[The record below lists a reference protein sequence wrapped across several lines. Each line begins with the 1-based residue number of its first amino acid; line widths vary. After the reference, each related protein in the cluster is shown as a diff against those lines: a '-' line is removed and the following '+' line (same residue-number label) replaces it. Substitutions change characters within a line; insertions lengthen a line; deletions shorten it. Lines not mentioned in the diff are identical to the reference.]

1 MEEEGV
7 VVWAHRVQGS
17 AKTHG
22 NVMTT
27 GLCQAP
33 MLSSLVN
40 DNQYNIQSHGV
51 HFEMTVSRQLNNI
64 QQKTSLSSAQ
74 KQSFLDSIWDHGEQH
89 NIILLLSR
97 LKFEFITNIT
107 RTH

>member
-40 DNQYNIQSHGV
+40 DNQYNIESHGD
-51 HFEMTVSRQLNNI
+51 MTVSLQLNNI
-64 QQKTSLSSAQ
+64 QQKTSLRVQ
-74 KQSFLDSIWDHGEQH
+74 LRNKKKFRLNLGPWEQQH
-89 NIILLLSR
+89 NTSLD
-97 LKFEFITNIT
+97 
-107 RTH
+107 